1 MIIERDS
8 EDSYERKKMSK
19 KQHTNNTGKTNV
31 ITFPKSRFVNE
42 EEHNNGNLTPNDA
55 SHAETTVRI
64 GGYQDKLYLEEDER
78 MYKKVLKK
86 LPYDPALDEF
96 FISRKHDET
105 ESNEAWNQLV
115 VPSITLDMETAL
127 PKAPSADES
136 VIESEIRAMLER
148 FIEEETSE
156 TVAKRID
163 LYYYHNMT
171 VEEIADLEGVS
182 LQTVAQSIS
191 NAIKRIRRRFRKAGY
206 DVANV

>member
-1 MIIERDS
+1 
-8 EDSYERKKMSK
+8 
-19 KQHTNNTGKTNV
+19 
-31 ITFPKSRFVNE
+31 
-42 EEHNNGNLTPNDA
+42 
-55 SHAETTVRI
+55 
-64 GGYQDKLYLEEDER
+64 
-78 MYKKVLKK
+78 
-86 LPYDPALDEF
+86 
-96 FISRKHDET
+96 
-105 ESNEAWNQLV
+105 
-115 VPSITLDMETAL
+115 METAL